1 MEKIPTVAI
10 IGSPNVGKSTLFN
23 RIIGKRHA
31 IIDDERGITRDRLYA
46 RTEWIKRKFNVID
59 TGGLE
64 IEDVPFQR
72 LIKEQVNLAIEEA
85 DVIVFVVD
93 GLLGLIEDDYA
104 VARLLRNVKTSYFSS
119 K

>member
-1 MEKIPTVAI
+1 MKKLPTVAI

-64 IEDVPFQR
+64 LEDVPFQR

-104 VARLLRNVKTSYFSS
+104 VARLYAM
-119 K
+119 